1 MEITTDSQ
9 TIYEKLHEI
18 GRKFQLRVQK
28 KTSNWSVKIEREIR
42 KKI

>member
-18 GRKFQLRVQK
+18 SRKFQLRVLK
-28 KTSNWSVKIEREIR
+28 KNLKLVGED
-42 KKI
+42 